1 MAAFATTYKR
11 LYDGVNYRLRT
22 FADER
27 FADYCRPTSI
37 AISMTERCNAR
48 CIHCDIWK
56 NRGPEKGLTRE
67 LWQTMLDE
75 LRSWLG
81 PVQVTFS
88 GGEALMR
95 PVTIDLVR
103 SAVSKGLVVEVLTNG
118 YWKNQERIEQL
129 ARTNPWRITVSLDGI
144 GDTHSLIRG
153 HEDFFERTAESLATL
168 ERVRDEDRLQF
179 KIRLKTVVMRQNLD
193 EVEQVARYASGKPG
207 VDVFYQP
214 IEQNYNTIDDAR
226 WFENGD
232 NWPTDTERAVAVVQ
246 NLIRLKRDGLPIANS
261 LQQLEAMA
269 LYFRDPFRLRI
280 ATQSHSAHETR
291 TLCSALTN
299 LEIHSGGDV
308 FTCVRMPAVGNLNE
322 NSIRQIWNQRPRW
335 WRGGCCLQLEDNK

>member
-67 LWQTMLDE
+67 QWETMLGE

-153 HEDFFERTAESLATL
+153 HEDFFDRTAESLATL
-168 ERVRDEDRLQF
+168 QRVRDEDRLQF

-193 EVEQVARYASGKPG
+193 EVEEVARYASGKPG

-226 WFENGD
+226 CLGEQAPALAEQEAAGRRE
-232 NWPTDTERAVAVVQ
+232 PYLPARALQEPHAEPALERLDLLA
-246 NLIRLKRDGLPIANS
+246 
-261 LQQLEAMA
+261 EA
-269 LYFRDPFRLRI
+269 RLRDVQ
-280 ATQSHSAHETR
+280 ARRGAAEVE
-291 TLCSALTN
+291 LLGDGDEVAEEAELG
-299 LEIHSGGDV
+299 EIHRQRLSM
-308 FTCVRMPAVGNLNE
+308 RKNNLFA
-322 NSIRQIWNQRPRW
+322 
-335 WRGGCCLQLEDNK
+335 